1 MIHDDLG
8 LFKFKGFNEIQ
19 GAGLHTNVIAHKC
32 ETHNKIHWIQENEIQ
47 DIQEIHKIQVDWTI
61 QRMQIQGIH
70 MIQKYSG
77 RFPGFRSDEVWKIQK
92 DSYDSCDSDR
102 QRSGV
107 YWIQG
112 DSGDSNDSGDASPA
126 DSLDSRTCKEF
137 KPGGFSGRR

>member
-1 MIHDDLG
+1 M
-8 LFKFKGFNEIQ
+8 Q
-19 GAGLHTNVIAHKC
+19 TNVIAHKC
-32 ETHNKIHWIQENEIQ
+32 DTHTKFIGFRRMRFKKFRRFITCRWIEM
-47 DIQEIHKIQVDWTI
+47 I

-70 MIQKYSG
+70 MIQGYSG

-102 QRSGV
+102 RRSGV
-107 YWIQG
+107 YWIQC
-112 DSGDSNDSGDASPA
+112 DSGDSNDSGDSSPA